1 METDRH
7 IGVSPREK
15 FTEEDK
21 KYIDKALAFMTTNVH
36 QYLKL
41 LKERAG
47 NISSREISRRTG
59 VSPTVISDIEG
70 NKYLPKMEVLLKLAY
85 GMNSDFSTM
94 LRSLWNF
101 KDVQSWSKLTNT
113 QVLMRYPMQQ
123 DDTDFVYSDDNE
135 NKVATLN
142 DLLAKEGLTVNDIR
156 EVLEFIE
163 FKKSRR
169 KRR

>member
-7 IGVSPREK
+7 IGVPPREK

-21 KYIDKALAFMTTNVH
+21 KYIDKALDFMTTNVH

-94 LRSLWNF
+94 LRSLWKFN
-101 KDVQSWSKLTNT
+101 DIQNWSTLTNT
-113 QVLMRYPMQQ
+113 PVLMKYPMQQ

>member
-1 METDRH
+1 
-7 IGVSPREK
+7 
-15 FTEEDK
+15 
-21 KYIDKALAFMTTNVH
+21 
-36 QYLKL
+36 
-41 LKERAG
+41 
-47 NISSREISRRTG
+47 
-59 VSPTVISDIEG
+59 
-70 NKYLPKMEVLLKLAY
+70 
-85 GMNSDFSTM
+85 
-94 LRSLWNF
+94 
-101 KDVQSWSKLTNT
+101 
-113 QVLMRYPMQQ
+113 MQQ

>member
-1 METDRH
+1 METNKP

-15 FTEEDK
+15 YTEQDK
-21 KYIDKALAFMTTNVH
+21 KYIDKALAFMTNNVH
-36 QYLKL
+36 LYLKQ

-59 VSPTVISDIEG
+59 ISPTVISDIEG

-94 LRSLWNF
+94 LRRLWNSE
-101 KDVQSWSKLTNT
+101 DVASWSELTNT
-113 QVLMRYPMQQ
+113 PLEMTVPVSSS
-123 DDTDFVYSDDNE
+123 DTDFVYAEDVK
-135 NKVATLN
+135 NKTMTLN
-142 DLLAKEGLTVNDIR
+142 DMLAKEGLTVNDIK

-163 FKKSRR
+163 FKKSKR

>member
-1 METDRH
+1 
-7 IGVSPREK
+7 
-15 FTEEDK
+15 
-21 KYIDKALAFMTTNVH
+21 
-36 QYLKL
+36 
-41 LKERAG
+41 
-47 NISSREISRRTG
+47 
-59 VSPTVISDIEG
+59 
-70 NKYLPKMEVLLKLAY
+70 
-85 GMNSDFSTM
+85 MNSDFSTM
-94 LRSLWNF
+94 LRSLWKFN
-101 KDVQSWSKLTNT
+101 DIQNWSTLTNT
-113 QVLMRYPMQQ
+113 PVLMKYPMQQ